1 MSDIQ
6 VTYRSQKSQQFAHIE
21 WLELHNDSIM
31 HECAVMSRDRF
42 GNVLF
47 FKLNDLDD
55 IDKRRLVSIL
65 MDRNA
70 GNLPLWDVMMNRT
83 LGNGVNALAYFNQLV
98 RMLTPNG
105 KILDPKAGVQGISQ
119 GQVTLPTA
127 NPANKAV

>member
-1 MSDIQ
+1 MSEIQ
-6 VTYRSQKSQQFAHIE
+6 LSYRSQKSPQFPHVE
-21 WLELHNDSIM
+21 WLELHGDSIM

-55 IDKRRLVSIL
+55 IDKRRLVAIL

-70 GNLPLWDVMMNRT
+70 QHMALWDVMMNRT

-105 KILDPKAGVQGISQ
+105 KILDPRAGVQGIQ
-119 GQVTLPTA
+119 GQVTLAPVA
-127 NPANKAV
+127 PAAAK